1 MSLAADIGK
10 LRTAQDVSKG
20 ATDFTRL
27 AVAIAKNDGKLAGL
41 KAVVDRPKSL
51 DGGLGPDLSNII
63 RHSSTHEISRHEL
76 RIKATQNPQ
85 SLAADTALAQY
96 GTVSNGFISSLV
108 NAGAF
113 DGMLGSM
120 TPLPLRLATVGAI
133 TTSVTAY
140 QIFESTVKR
149 VGQLAFSNQ
158 NFDPLKVVSML
169 VLSKELVYAAPAGT
183 LQLIERELRKA
194 VAKATDEVF
203 LSTIGSGVSPITSA
217 GSTGESLRADISN
230 MLSQLT
236 LGSDSRLFLV
246 TNSTNCKRMAMLSDQ
261 HGVSAFP
268 DLTPMGGEIQGIPVL
283 LSDAVG
289 VGLLYLIDAS
299 SIGANG
305 GEMVFT
311 EADQVSIHLD
321 DAPTSPP
328 TASSTYVSL
337 WQMNLLALRVE
348 RQLIIERLRSNSVAA
363 VSNSSNWGSGNSP
376 P

>member
-169 VLSKELVYAAPAGT
+169 VLSKELVYAACGDAAAHRAG
-183 LQLIERELRKA
+183 
-194 VAKATDEVF
+194 AKK
-203 LSTIGSGVSPITSA
+203 
-217 GSTGESLRADISN
+217 
-230 MLSQLT
+230 
-236 LGSDSRLFLV
+236 SRG
-246 TNSTNCKRMAMLSDQ
+246 Q
-261 HGVSAFP
+261 GHGR
-268 DLTPMGGEIQGIPVL
+268 
-283 LSDAVG
+283 
-289 VGLLYLIDAS
+289 
-299 SIGANG
+299 SIF
-305 GEMVFT
+305 V
-311 EADQVSIHLD
+311 HH
-321 DAPTSPP
+321 
-328 TASSTYVSL
+328 
-337 WQMNLLALRVE
+337 
-348 RQLIIERLRSNSVAA
+348 RLRREPDHVGRLNR
-363 VSNSSNWGSGNSP
+363 
-376 P
+376 